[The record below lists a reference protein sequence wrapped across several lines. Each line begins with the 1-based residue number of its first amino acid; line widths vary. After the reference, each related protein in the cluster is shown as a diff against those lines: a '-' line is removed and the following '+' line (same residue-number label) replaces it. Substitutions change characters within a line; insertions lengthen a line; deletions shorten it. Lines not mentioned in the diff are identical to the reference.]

1 MILPTRQEKEKL
13 NGHQGLAI
21 WLTGLPASGKSTLAL
36 HVVQELLNRNYT
48 ASVLDSDVL
57 QLGLCSDLDYSPG
70 SRSENIRRAGEV
82 AKLLVNTGSIVVTA
96 FISPYLADRS
106 RLRALLGK
114 DCFYEVFLSCLLD
127 ICEKRD
133 PKGLYRKAGSGLIT
147 SFTRITAPYEVPKFP
162 DLVIPAGQ
170 LDSK

>member
-1 MILPTRQEKEKL
+1 MILPTRQEREKL
-13 NGHQGLAI
+13 NGYQGLAI

-57 QLGLCSDLDYSPG
+57 RLGLCRDLDYSPA

-82 AKLLVNTGSIVVTA
+82 AKLLVNTGSIVVAA

-114 DCFYEVFLSCLLD
+114 DCFYEVFLSCPLD

-133 PKGLYRKAGSGLIT
+133 LKGTLPKSTKW
-147 SFTRITAPYEVPKFP
+147 
-162 DLVIPAGQ
+162 
-170 LDSK
+170 LDHILHWDYSPL